1 MAEVESTAGAHIAG
15 ECVVEARGLRK
26 SYFRAGRTQGR
37 NFDAVA
43 TCDLALSPGQLV
55 ACMGRSGSGKT
66 TLLTMLAGLL
76 APSEGTVR
84 LAGQD
89 LYALPDEQLSR
100 LRNERVGV
108 VPQGQTVLHTLTA
121 LQNVMLPCGLW
132 RRGDVGPGPADFQ
145 TRAEGLMG
153 RLGIDELA
161 NAYPEELSGG
171 ELRRVAI
178 ARSLIMGPAVVFA
191 DEPTSDLDDQSTS
204 QVLGLL
210 REVADAGASVFVV
223 SHESEVTDWADRVV
237 HMDAGVLR
245 DGTDGTE

>member
-1 MAEVESTAGAHIAG
+1 MATVDSNAGSV
-15 ECVVEARGLRK
+15 VVEARGVSK

-37 NFDAVA
+37 SFDAVA
-43 TCDLALSPGQLV
+43 PCDLTLAAGEMV

-66 TLLTMLAGLL
+66 TLLSMLAGLL
-76 APSEGTVR
+76 MPSEGSVL

-89 LYALPDEQLSR
+89 MYALGDAELSR

-121 LQNVMLPCGLW
+121 LENVTLPCGLW
-132 RRGDVGPGPADFQ
+132 RRGDGEHGAANVQA
-145 TRAEGLMG
+145 RAEGLLE
-153 RLGIDELA
+153 RLGIGDLA
-161 NAYPEELSGG
+161 DAYPAELSGG

-178 ARSLIMGPAVVFA
+178 ARSLIMEPAVVFA
-191 DEPTSDLDDQSTS
+191 DEPTSDLDDQSTV

-223 SHESEVTDWADRVV
+223 SHESEVTTWADRVLR
-237 HMDAGVLR
+237 MEAGALR
-245 DGTDGTE
+245 EE